1 MQWEFWSNSNDM
13 CGPVCDVQKE
23 FIKARHRLCGACSC
37 TLERDRWMLVCI
49 AAWIDA
55 LPTAPQEFQ
64 PVAMEFEQQGWTK
77 FTPHY
82 LVWVCPDSYHQSA
95 ECRSQCI
102 RQGRYCTP
110 DPDGDIQKG
119 YSGKDIVQARL
130 FAAGARCSVGQSAAG
145 L

>member
-23 FIKARHRLCGACSC
+23 FIKVGQPALCACYPRSGSV
-37 TLERDRWMLVCI
+37 DNNQVLVRVTPQNPPV
-49 AAWIDA
+49 AYA
-55 LPTAPQEFQ
+55 LQEFQ

-119 YSGKDIVQARL
+119 YSGKDIVQVR
-130 FAAGARCSVGQSAAG
+130 FFPPMSA
-145 L
+145 LLP